1 MINRIKFNYISKDNA
16 IDAMD
21 MLLTE
26 LYFSTNGEQFK
37 IIDNM
42 KAIRIYPSYIEDNI
56 TRTVQADLTASIEI
70 SLKQGVQGFIINN
83 FEIDFDYAREVLM
96 PLAKKYDAYFFIL
109 STVEKDMEDRV
120 TISFTE
126 DIIDIDDEKWE
137 IEKTQAEEAIKTNI
151 NKQASLNNKKTDKN
165 NKNNDNLLKLFGL
178 EFND

>member
-1 MINRIKFNYISKDNA
+1 
-16 IDAMD
+16 
-21 MLLTE
+21 
-26 LYFSTNGEQFK
+26 
-37 IIDNM
+37 
-42 KAIRIYPSYIEDNI
+42 
-56 TRTVQADLTASIEI
+56 
-70 SLKQGVQGFIINN
+70 
-83 FEIDFDYAREVLM
+83 M

-165 NKNNDNLLKLFGL
+165 NKNNDDLLKLFGL
-178 EFND
+178 EFNDWDSVSEENNEDDEIKETYSHELKENILTISLTNNNNLIISDDYDSITIKNNQIKYLVETIKNLIKL